1 MGIVSK
7 LEGLLSVDSSD
18 GIAWDRVEEL
28 LEPSGFTRMRGLP
41 QNPVFHGERDVMT
54 HTRMVCEWLLAS
66 DGFRAASHDRR
77 AALLL
82 AALLHDVGKTRTTRE
97 VDGRWTSPHHAAVGS
112 RMAREFLWRSCGM
125 GGSDEALRLR
135 EEACALVRS
144 HMLPT
149 RLLERPEPERL
160 AREVASVGEL
170 VPGFTWRELCL
181 LSEADLRG
189 RIAGDV
195 DERVEGIEL
204 CRLFVEEAGCLE
216 GQFGFADAHTRRA
229 YLSGK
234 NVSPEYALFDGTWG
248 EVTLVCGLAGTGKD
262 TWIERHLPD
271 VAMVSLDDVRREVGV
286 GPQDEQGRV
295 IQEATERARVCLR
308 DRKPFVWN
316 ATNLTVRTRR
326 RIVELC
332 EAYGARTRI
341 VYLEAP
347 WDVTLE
353 RNDVRSG
360 DARVPVGVIE
370 RMLARLEPPLPG
382 EADAVEWRCV

>member
-1 MGIVSK
+1 MGIGSE

-28 LEPSGFTRMRGLP
+28 LEPSGFARMRGLP
-41 QNPVFHGERDVMT
+41 QNPVFHGEGDVMT
-54 HTRMVCEWLLAS
+54 HTRMVCEWLLGS
-66 DGFRAASHDRR
+66 DGFRAASHGRR
-77 AALLL
+77 VALLL

-97 VDGRWTSPHHAAVGS
+97 VAA
-112 RMAREFLWRSCGM
+112 
-125 GGSDEALRLR
+125 
-135 EEACALVRS
+135 
-144 HMLPT
+144 
-149 RLLERPEPERL
+149 
-160 AREVASVGEL
+160 VGEL

-216 GQFGFADAHTRRA
+216 GTFGFADAHTRRA

-248 EVTLVCGLAGTGKD
+248 EVTLVCGLPGTGKD
-262 TWIERHLPD
+262 TWIERHLPGAP
-271 VAMVSLDDVRREVGV
+271 VVSLDDVRREVGV

-308 DRKPFVWN
+308 DRRPFVWN
-316 ATNLTVRTRR
+316 ATNLTVRTRS
-326 RIVELC
+326 RIVGLC
-332 EAYGARTRI
+332 ESYGAHVRI

-353 RNDVRSG
+353 RNDARSG
-360 DARVPVGVIE
+360 DERVPVGVIE
-370 RMLARLEPPLPG
+370 RMLARFEPPLPG